1 MWDGDRLT
9 QETVDA
15 LLAATGGKPLEQTDD
30 ELFEEEFGRPLT
42 DTP

>member
-15 LLAATGGKPLEQTDD
+15 LLAATGGKPLEQADD
-30 ELFEEEFGRPLT
+30 ELFEEEFGRPWT